1 MSDDLQTEQNL
12 RSPETTS
19 PETASPETTSPVT
32 IESEQPSKGD
42 TIPALLAI
50 LPMRDVGLFPG
61 ISGPLSIGRE
71 SSVRLIEAA
80 FTGDRIIGLV
90 VQRNPGE
97 DKPRASGLYP
107 VGVAARIHHAQRLPD
122 GTLRVLAQG
131 LQRIR
136 VGEYTQED
144 PYFRAQ
150 VLVLGDEGELDKE
163 VEHLQAYLVQQFT
176 KLTSQTPLMPGELLA
191 ALSNISAPGILA
203 DVITGHMNIPLAEKQ
218 ELLEA
223 LNVKARLSRLS
234 TIVTRELEV
243 LEIGHKIQAEV
254 QTEMAKGQR
263 EFLLRQQMKAIQHEL
278 GEEGE
283 EAGIRATGER
293 IAAAQMP
300 PEIEK
305 VATHELER
313 LRTIPPASPEHTVVT
328 TYLDWLTNLPWA
340 ITTEDTLDT
349 VHAQTILDEDHFDLE
364 KIKERILEFLA
375 VRQLRPE
382 SKGPIL
388 CLVGPPGTGK
398 TSLGRSIARALGRK
412 FVRIALGGVRDEA
425 EIRGHRR
432 TYIGALPGRII
443 HAIRQAKSRN
453 PVFILDEIDKLGAD
467 FRGDPSSALLEVLDP
482 EQNATFVDHY
492 LDVPFD
498 LSGVMFITTANSLDP
513 IPPAL
518 RDRMEV
524 LELPGYTAE
533 EKVAITQRYLIAKQR
548 TENGLHEEHLS
559 FTPEALRALIAG
571 YTREAGLRNLERTVA
586 RVCRKVAR
594 AHTEGRKAPVLVTP
608 YNLADFLGPVVFVSE
623 IAERT
628 RIPGVVTGL
637 AWTPTGGDILFIE
650 ATRMRGK
657 GGLTLTGHLGDVM
670 KESAQA
676 ALSYIRSNATT
687 LGIADDF
694 FERVDIHIHVPAGA
708 IAKDGPS
715 AGVAMVVAL
724 TSLFTNQRVRFATA
738 MTGEMTLR
746 GKVLAVGGIKEKVLA
761 AARAGITTVI
771 LPQHNE
777 KDLIDVPQEIRDKM
791 RFLFVEE
798 IQEAIAAAL
807 EASEETQMMPVRI
820 TTETGASA
828 HMKG

>member
-1 MSDDLQTEQNL
+1 MSDDLQKEQSSQS
-12 RSPETTS
+12 SPS
-19 PETASPETTSPVT
+19 P
-32 IESEQPSKGD
+32 IEADSGRGEE
-42 TIPALLAI
+42 IPAVLAI
-50 LPMRDVGLFPG
+50 LPMRGIALFPG
-61 ISGPLSIGRE
+61 ISAPLSIGRE
-71 SSVRLIEAA
+71 ASVRLMEEAFA
-80 FTGDRIIGLV
+80 GEKLIGLV
-90 VQRNPGE
+90 AQQNPTE
-97 DKPRASGLYP
+97 EKPRSTALYS
-107 VGVAARIHHAQRLPD
+107 VGIAVRLHGAQRLPD

-136 VGEYTQED
+136 VSEYVQEE
-144 PYFRAQ
+144 PYFRARVQ
-150 VLVLGDEGELDKE
+150 LLDDEVETAKE
-163 VEHLQAYLVQQFT
+163 VENLQAFLVQQFT
-176 KLTSQTPLMPGELLA
+176 KLTTQTPLMPGELLA
-191 ALSNISAPGILA
+191 ALANISAPGMLT
-203 DVITGHMNIPLAEKQ
+203 DVIAGHLNIPLAEKQ
-218 ELLEA
+218 ELLETV
-223 LNVKARLSRLS
+223 NVKTRLSRLS
-234 TIVTRELEV
+234 AIITRELEM
-243 LEIGHKIQAEV
+243 LEIGQKIQSEV

-263 EFLLRQQMKAIQHEL
+263 EFILRQQMKAIQREL

-283 EAGIRATGER
+283 EAGLREIGER
-293 IAAAQMP
+293 ITAAQMP
-300 PEIEK
+300 PEVEK
-305 VATHELER
+305 VAKHELER

-340 ITTEDTLDT
+340 VITEDTLDT
-349 VHAQTILDEDHFDLE
+349 VHAQTVLDEDHFDLE
-364 KIKERILEFLA
+364 RVKERILEFLA

-443 HAIRQAKSRN
+443 QAIRQAKSRN
-453 PVFILDEIDKLGAD
+453 PVFILDEIDKLGMD

-498 LSGVMFITTANSLDP
+498 LSAVMFITTANSLDP

-533 EKVAITQRYLIAKQR
+533 EKVAITQRYLIPKQR
-548 TENGLHEEHLS
+548 TENGLQEEHLS
-559 FTPEALRALIAG
+559 FTPEALQAMIAG

-594 AHTEGRKAPVLVTP
+594 AHTEGRKEAVVVTP
-608 YNLADFLGPVVFVSE
+608 QNLADFLGPRVFVSE

-657 GGLTLTGHLGDVM
+657 GGLTLTGHLGEVM

-676 ALSYIRSNATT
+676 ALSYIRSNASA
-687 LGIADDF
+687 LSIAEDF
-694 FERVDIHIHVPAGA
+694 FEHTDIHIHVPAGA

-724 TSLFTNQRVRFATA
+724 TSLLTNRRVKPITA
-738 MTGEMTLR
+738 MTGEITLR
-746 GKVLAVGGIKEKVLA
+746 GKVLPVGGIKEKVLA
-761 AARAGITTVI
+761 AARAGISTVI

-777 KDLIDVPQEIRDKM
+777 KDLVDVPKEIREKM
-791 RFLFVEE
+791 QFLFVEE
-798 IQEAIAAAL
+798 IHEAIGAAL
-807 EASEETQMMPVRI
+807 EAPEESQAVPIRTASGG
-820 TTETGASA
+820 EASA
-828 HMKG
+828 HLKG